1 MFCYTSVETKTEC
14 LCLDYGE
21 ELDMLH

>member
-14 LCLDYGE
+14 LCLDYGVRVT
-21 ELDMLH
+21 